1 MLPLTKLHRPTASA
15 FMETGRQATATNESD
30 VTTTDKDK
38 TLQFDDDTLRGEKKK
53 IPLNFLFDNGE
64 FV

>member
-1 MLPLTKLHRPTASA
+1 
-15 FMETGRQATATNESD
+15 METGRQATATNESD